1 MDPCNYSWV
10 TSHHIL
16 IKNPTFL
23 RQTLTKK
30 VRCIYGYTNSVKQNV
45 LITWVQKKSWKIFL
59 SKFPRALEINPCTRT
74 VICNTY
80 ELINV
85 SGDVLN
91 AGGNVEDE
99 DDYGFIGSFFKK
111 APIIVDDNTKLQL
124 MKMNRNPKLNIYKQ

>member
-1 MDPCNYSWV
+1 M
-10 TSHHIL
+10 
-16 IKNPTFL
+16 
-23 RQTLTKK
+23 
-30 VRCIYGYTNSVKQNV
+30 
-45 LITWVQKKSWKIFL
+45 FL
-59 SKFPRALEINPCTRT
+59 SKFPRALEINPCPRT

-85 SGDVLN
+85 SGDILN

-124 MKMNRNPKLNIYKQ
+124 MKMNRTPK